1 MADINKETAV
11 KIKYSFI
18 NHLDGLKL
26 YQKVFNL
33 QIQQLNFVFTTNN
46 KMNSCKKIIKME
58 IFYFFKIKPMIA
70 TCNFAGRIFNNRKRG
85 FRFML

>member
-18 NHLDGLKL
+18 NHLDSLKL

-33 QIQQLNFVFTTNN
+33 QIQHLNFAFTTNN
-46 KMNSCKKIIKME
+46 KMNSCKKNNKNGNILFSAMYSQLCHPKKQNIRFIILL
-58 IFYFFKIKPMIA
+58 IY
-70 TCNFAGRIFNNRKRG
+70 
-85 FRFML
+85 